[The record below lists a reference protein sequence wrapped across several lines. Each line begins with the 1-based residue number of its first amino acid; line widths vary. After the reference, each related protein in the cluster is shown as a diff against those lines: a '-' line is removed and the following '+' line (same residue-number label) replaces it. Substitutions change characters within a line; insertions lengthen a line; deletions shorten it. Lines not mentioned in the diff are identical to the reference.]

1 MLEQGLPPSRPFKR
15 TNLAPSK
22 SSVSILLIALQL
34 PHKIP
39 NAVVSRLA
47 RSRLPLAF
55 LSPNGS
61 SAIGSSSSPSPQCL
75 LRHLCQKILPL
86 THCRKLLEPT
96 MRTGLTAVGTISSCV
111 QKVYQLPHP
120 GL

>member
-75 LRHLCQKILPL
+75 LHHLCQKILPL

-96 MRTGLTAVGTISSCV
+96 MRTGLTAVGTTSSCV

>member
-61 SAIGSSSSPSPQCL
+61 SAIGSSSMPPSSPVSED
-75 LRHLCQKILPL
+75 L
-86 THCRKLLEPT
+86 TFDTLQET
-96 MRTGLTAVGTISSCV
+96 
-111 QKVYQLPHP
+111 P
-120 GL
+120 GAYHEN